1 MTPSFFVVRVWLPIS
16 KEAGTEFPIREENI
30 ETGPDVFRLPVQFHR
45 FCSLEARLRFHALRK
60 PPRLTRQVQDSFL
73 MAAHQPNRKAVG
85 QHLLDRPA
93 FRTGAK

>member
-1 MTPSFFVVRVWLPIS
+1 M
-16 KEAGTEFPIREENI
+16 E
-30 ETGPDVFRLPVQFHR
+30 PDVFRFPVKHHLF
-45 FCSLEARLRFHALRK
+45 SGLEARLRFHALRK

>member
-45 FCSLEARLRFHALRK
+45 FFSLEARLRFPVLRK
-60 PPRLTRQVQDSFL
+60 LPRLTRQVQD
-73 MAAHQPNRKAVG
+73 
-85 QHLLDRPA
+85 LLVYWLQTSAPRIQ
-93 FRTGAK
+93 GAPRQGVPGFS